1 MKQFGLWMYDNYE
14 YIFNHNKNPLRHL
27 PDPLARMWIMVV
39 LSWMWSVTFG
49 CLILSSVIGAGISMA
64 AHFLLL
70 CMVTLTVS
78 IFWQAERDGD
88 VWLLKLRKEK

>member
-1 MKQFGLWMYDNYE
+1 MKHFGLWMYDNYE
-14 YIFNHNKNPLRHL
+14 YIFNHKKNPLRHL

-49 CLILSSVIGAGISMA
+49 CLILGSVISAGISMA

-88 VWLLKLRKEK
+88 VWLLKLRKK